1 MFIIIINVYY
11 QSSCAL
17 FQINRGITMS
27 VGERVYFWCSVYA
40 VALSSV
46 VTVKH
51 VVILVLNR
59 KQHPQLNEEAE
70 KTAAP

>member
-1 MFIIIINVYY
+1 
-11 QSSCAL
+11 
-17 FQINRGITMS
+17 MS

-51 VVILVLNR
+51 VAILVLNR

>member
-1 MFIIIINVYY
+1 
-11 QSSCAL
+11 
-17 FQINRGITMS
+17 MS
-27 VGERVYFWCSVYA
+27 VGECVYFLCSVYA

-46 VTVKH
+46 VKVKH